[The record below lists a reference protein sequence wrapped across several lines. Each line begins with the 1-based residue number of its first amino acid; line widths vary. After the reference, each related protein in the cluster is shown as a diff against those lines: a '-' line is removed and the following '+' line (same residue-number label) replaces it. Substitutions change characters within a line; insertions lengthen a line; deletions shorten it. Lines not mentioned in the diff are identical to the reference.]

1 MGGRSGA
8 VLLTPEVL
16 REIVPAARPRLP
28 GADAVL
34 PYLRRMD
41 EGRSYSNFGPLLT
54 EFEARLADRFEA
66 GTHIVTCVNAT
77 QVLTL
82 ALQALHLPAGSF
94 VIMPSYTFVATAHA
108 VIAAGLKPWFVD
120 VDVDDWMLR
129 PDTVR
134 DCLAANRGLVSAVI
148 PVAAF
153 GAMPDLEGWKAL
165 RKETGVAVIL
175 DGAAAF
181 DQATQADIPVVVS
194 LHATKVLGIGEGGF
208 LATRDADLA
217 ARVRQLTTFGFRGSR
232 VAQVVATNAKLS
244 EYAGAVGLAGLD
256 SWDADRLQ
264 YLRTSRLMRAAMTY
278 VPQVRF
284 QAGWGLDWVTSV
296 CSVRLPDGYADR
308 VEQGLA
314 QADIA
319 TRRWWDQGCHTNAA
333 FADCRCDALPATE
346 RLGRSVIGLPFAID
360 MDESQISRISTAL
373 ATALADL

>member
-8 VLLTPEVL
+8 VRLTPEVF

-41 EGRSYSNFGPLLT
+41 EARSYSNFGPLLT
-54 EFEARLADRFEA
+54 AFEARLAERFET
-66 GTHIVTCVNAT
+66 GTRIVTCVNAT

-82 ALQALHLPAGSF
+82 TLQALDLPADSF
-94 VIMPSYTFVATAHA
+94 VIVPSYTFVATAHA

-120 VDVDDWMLR
+120 VDIDDWMLQ

-134 DCLAANRGLVSAVI
+134 AGLAAAPGPVSAVI

-153 GAMPDLEGWKAL
+153 GAMPDLDGWKAL
-165 RKETGVAVIL
+165 RRDTGLAVIL

-181 DQATQADIPVVVS
+181 DQARQSDIPVVVS

-208 LATRDADLA
+208 LATGDEDLA

-232 VAQVVATNAKLS
+232 AAQIVATNAKLS
-244 EYAGAVGLAGLD
+244 EYAGAVGLAALD
-256 SWDADRLQ
+256 NWDSDRLQ

-278 VPQVRF
+278 LPEVRF
-284 QAGWGLDWVTSV
+284 QAGWGVDWVTSV
-296 CSVRLPDGYADR
+296 CSVRLPDGTTDH
-308 VEQGLA
+308 VEQTLA
-314 QADIA
+314 AADIG
-319 TRRWWDQGCHTNAA
+319 TRRWWDQGCHTNTA
-333 FADCRCDALPATE
+333 FAGYPCDALPATE
-346 RLGRSVIGLPFAID
+346 RLGQSVIGLPFAID
-360 MDESQISRISTAL
+360 MDERQISRISGALVTAL
-373 ATALADL
+373 AGL

>member
-8 VLLTPEVL
+8 VLLNPEVH

-28 GADAVL
+28 GADVIL

-54 EFEARLADRFEA
+54 AFEARLAERFEA
-66 GTHIVTCVNAT
+66 GTHVVTCVNAT

-82 ALQALHLPAGSF
+82 TLQALDLPTGSF
-94 VIMPSYTFVATAHA
+94 VIVPSYTFVATAHA

-120 VDVDDWMLR
+120 VDADDWMLH
-129 PDTVR
+129 PGTVR
-134 DCLAANRGLVSAVI
+134 GRLGDAPGPVSAVI

-165 RKETGVAVIL
+165 RRDTGLTVIL

-181 DQATQADIPVVVS
+181 DQARQSDIPVVVS

-208 LATRDADLA
+208 LATLDEPLA

-232 VAQVVATNAKLS
+232 AAQIVATNAKLS
-244 EYAGAVGLAGLD
+244 EYAGAVGLAALD
-256 SWDADRLQ
+256 NWDSDRLQ

-278 VPQVRF
+278 LPEVRF
-284 QAGWGLDWVTSV
+284 QSGWGVDWVTSV
-296 CSVRLPDGYADR
+296 CSVRLPDGATDH
-308 VEQGLA
+308 VEQALA
-314 QADIA
+314 AADIG

-333 FADCRCDALPATE
+333 FAGYPCDALPATE
-346 RLGRSVIGLPFAID
+346 RLGQSVIGLPFAID
-360 MDESQISRISTAL
+360 MDERQISRISGALVTAL
-373 ATALADL
+373 AGL

>member
-244 EYAGAVGLAGLD
+244 EYAGAVGLAALD

-333 FADCRCDALPATE
+333 FEDCRCDALPATE

-360 MDESQISRISTAL
+360 MDERQISRISIAL